1 MFYRTQREKEDAI
14 YDRVDAYVRQG
25 EKKSIA
31 VRMVMAEYCYSTES
45 AIYGI
50 LKRVK
55 KRKLENGE

>member
-1 MFYRTQREKEDAI
+1 MVYRTQKEKEEAV

-25 EKKSIA
+25 ERKSNA
-31 VRMVMAEYCYSTES
+31 VRMVMADFCYSTEA

-55 KRKLENGE
+55 ERRLRNG